1 MPFALII
8 IALILVIVGLRG
20 TQSDLY
26 CLLRSDFTGQGNF
39 LYWLAAV
46 LLIGM
51 IGYIDKLRPVSD
63 AFIVLMIVSL
73 FLATNK
79 PGTSGGGLFQ
89 RINEAIGGLTATTT
103 TAAATPVVMPVTDV
117 TPTTINSVSPS
128 GLSALRSA
136 LPSLDTLLKA

>member
-89 RINEAIGGLTATTT
+89 RINEAIGGLTATTS
-103 TAAATPVVMPVTDV
+103 TAVAPVAAPVVDV
-117 TPTTINSVSPS
+117 TPTTINSATPTQ
-128 GLSALRSA
+128 LSALRSA